1 MTNIRR
7 LFFRASSV
15 IGVMLFLFGCSTYNQ
30 SLTSYYKNVYAGNY
44 PQAEKDLDNNGLIQK
59 PRNKLLFLMEKG
71 RIAHLR
77 GQYALSNQYFNN
89 ADQLLDSGS
98 LNGVADA
105 AVGVLL
111 NSMSQTYKGEDF
123 EKFMVHYYK
132 ALNYL
137 YLNNTEDAIVEARR
151 ITLQAQE
158 QGDKFNNK
166 DNRYSNDAFS
176 LMLQGMLYEKNNDV
190 NNAFIS
196 YRNAAE
202 IYLKSP
208 DQTFYGTPMPFTLK
222 QDVIRTAKLN
232 GFTTEADQF
241 ETTFGIQYKPEKPSD
256 GGELILFW
264 ENGLAPV
271 KTQVDL
277 FFSLV
282 RHSDGGLFFVDGAG
296 IEVPF
301 NYSGDRNRVNLKS
314 VESMRVA
321 FPKYVAQEPYYLSGS
336 VNVNDEQI
344 PLIKAEDINELAFK
358 TLQQRTLKEMGKV
371 LSRLAVKK
379 IAEYS
384 LRAAATTSDGKTNGI
399 LEGLGY
405 GVQLYSLLSEKAD
418 TRNWQ
423 SLPAYISYARV
434 PLQKGSN
441 KVTIA
446 LKNPQGGIENKVIE
460 IQGNGGTQ
468 FYNYATLR

>member
-1 MTNIRR
+1 MVNLRTHILRV
-7 LFFRASSV
+7 FSF
-15 IGVMLFLFGCSTYNQ
+15 IGLMLFLSACSTYNQ
-30 SLTSYYKNVYAGNY
+30 SVAPYYKNVSAGNY
-44 PQAEKDLDNNGLIQK
+44 PQAEKELDKNSLIQA
-59 PRNKLLFLMEKG
+59 PRNKLLYLMEKG
-71 RIAHLR
+71 RICHLK
-77 GQYALSNQYFNN
+77 GEYENSNTYFNQ
-89 ADQLLDSGS
+89 ADQLLDEGLTSAS
-98 LNGVADA
+98 DA

-111 NSMSQTYKGEDF
+111 NSASQKYKGEDF
-123 EKFMVHYYK
+123 EKFMIHYYK

-137 YLNNTEDAIVEARR
+137 YLNKTEDAIVEARR

-158 QGDKFNNK
+158 QGDKYNNK
-166 DNRYSNDAFS
+166 DSRYSNDAFS
-176 LMLQGMLYEKNNDV
+176 LMLQGMLYESNNDV

-208 DQTFYGTPMPFTLK
+208 DKTYYGTSMPVELEE
-222 QDVIRTAKLN
+222 DVIRTAKLN

-241 ETTFGIQYKPEKPSD
+241 ETTFGIKYEPAQPSE
-256 GGELILFW
+256 GGELIFFW

-282 RHSDGGLFFVDGAG
+282 RNSNGDLFFTDAAGGLV
-296 IEVPF
+296 VPF
-301 NYSGDRNRVNLKS
+301 NYSGDRNRVNTKS
-314 VESMRVA
+314 VESLRVA
-321 FPKYVAQEPYYLSGS
+321 FPKYVAQTPYYSSASIS
-336 VNVNDEQI
+336 VNNQDA

-358 TLQQRTLKEMGKV
+358 TLQQRTLKEMGGI

-384 LRAAATTSDGKTNGI
+384 LRAAAKSDGKTNGL

-405 GVQLYSLLSEKAD
+405 GIQLYSLLSEKAD

-423 SLPAYISYARV
+423 SLPAYISYARI
-434 PLQKGSN
+434 PLQKGDN
-441 KVTIA
+441 QVRIT
-446 LKNPQGGIENKVIE
+446 LKNAQGATETKTISV
-460 IQGNGGTQ
+460 QGTGRLQ

>member
-7 LFFRASSV
+7 YFFGASPV
-15 IGVMLFLFGCSTYNQ
+15 IGMMLFLFGCTTYNQ

-59 PRNKLLFLMEKG
+59 PRNKLLYLMERG
-71 RIAHLR
+71 RVAHLR
-77 GQYALSNQYFNN
+77 GEYELSNKYFNN
-89 ADQLLDSGS
+89 ADQLLDSG
-98 LNGVADA
+98 LNGAADA
-105 AVGVLL
+105 AVGLL
-111 NSMSQTYKGEDF
+111 VNSMSQTYKGEDF
-123 EKFMVHYYK
+123 EKFMIHYYK

-137 YLNNTEDAIVEARR
+137 FLNNTEDAIVEARR
-151 ITLQAQE
+151 ITLQAQD

-166 DNRYSNDAFS
+166 DNRYSNDAFA
-176 LMLQGMLYEKNNDV
+176 LMFQGMLYEKNNDV

-208 DQTFYGTPMPFTLK
+208 DQTYYGTPMPQGLK
-222 QDVIRTAKLN
+222 EDVIRTAMLN

-241 ETTFGIQYKPEKPSD
+241 EKTFNIQFTPDKPAE

-271 KTQVDL
+271 KTQVDV

-282 RHSDGGLFFVDGAG
+282 RHSDGGLFFVNGAG
-296 IEVPF
+296 LEIPF
-301 NYSGDRNRVNLKS
+301 DYSGDRNSVKLKS

-321 FPKYVAQEPYYLSGS
+321 FPKYVAQIPYYSNGS
-336 VNVNDEQI
+336 IAVNNQQI
-344 PLIKAEDINELAFK
+344 PLEKAEDINELAFK

-384 LRAAATTSDGKTNGI
+384 VRAAATSDGKTNGV

-405 GVQLYSLLSEKAD
+405 GIQLYSLLSEKAD

-423 SLPAYISYARV
+423 SLPASISYARV
-434 PLQKGSN
+434 PLQKGLN
-441 KVTIA
+441 KVNIA
-446 LKNPQGGIENKVIE
+446 LKNAQGVTETKTIE
-460 IQGNGGTQ
+460 IQGNGNTQ

>member
-1 MTNIRR
+1 MM
-7 LFFRASSV
+7 FF
-15 IGVMLFLFGCSTYNQ
+15 LLGCTTYNQ
-30 SLTSYYKNVYAGNY
+30 SLTPYYKNVYAGNY
-44 PQAEKDLDNNGLIQK
+44 AQAEKDLDNNGLIQK
-59 PRNKLLFLMEKG
+59 PRNKLLYLMEKG
-71 RIAHLR
+71 RVAHLN
-77 GQYALSNQYFNN
+77 GQYELSNKYFNN
-89 ADQLLDSGS
+89 ADQLLDSG

-105 AVGVLL
+105 AVGLL
-111 NSMSQTYKGEDF
+111 VNSMSQTYKGEDF

-137 YLNNTEDAIVEARR
+137 YLNNMEDAIVEARR
-151 ITLQAQE
+151 ITLQAQD

-166 DNRYSNDAFS
+166 DNRYSNDAFA
-176 LMLQGMLYEKNNDV
+176 LMFQGMLYERNNDV

-208 DQTFYGTPMPFTLK
+208 DQTYYGTPMPQGLK
-222 QDVIRTAKLN
+222 EDVIRTAMLN

-241 ETTFGIQYKPEKPSD
+241 EQIFGIQYAANKPTE

-271 KTQVDL
+271 KTQADL

-282 RHSDGGLFFVDGAG
+282 RHSDGGLFFVNRAG
-296 IEVPF
+296 LEIPF
-301 NYSGDRNRVNLKS
+301 NYSGDRNGVNLKS
-314 VESMRVA
+314 VESLHVA
-321 FPKYVAQEPYYLSGS
+321 FPKYVAQAPYYSNGS
-336 VNVNDEQI
+336 VTVNDQRIALE
-344 PLIKAEDINELAFK
+344 KAEDINELAFK
-358 TLQQRTLKEMGKV
+358 TLQQRSLKELGKI

-379 IAEYS
+379 MAEYG
-384 LRAAATTSDGKTNGI
+384 LRAAATSDGKTNGL

-423 SLPAYISYARV
+423 SLPSTIFYARV
-434 PLQKGSN
+434 PLQKGLN
-441 KVTIA
+441 KISIA
-446 LKNPQGGIENKVIE
+446 LKNTQGVTETKTIEV
-460 IQGNGGTQ
+460 QGNGLMQ

>member
-1 MTNIRR
+1 MINLRKRIF
-7 LFFRASSV
+7 LASPV
-15 IGVMLFLFGCSTYNQ
+15 IGGMLFLFGCTTYNQ

-59 PRNKLLFLMEKG
+59 PRNKLLYLMEKG
-71 RIAHLR
+71 RVTHLR
-77 GQYALSNQYFNN
+77 GEYEESNKYFNN
-89 ADQLLDSGS
+89 ADQLLDSG
-98 LNGVADA
+98 LTGVADA
-105 AVGVLL
+105 AVGLL
-111 NSMSQTYKGEDF
+111 VNSMSQTYKGEDF
-123 EKFMVHYYK
+123 EKFMIHYYK

-151 ITLQAQE
+151 ITLQAQD

-166 DNRYSNDAFS
+166 DNRYSNDAFA
-176 LMLQGMLYEKNNDV
+176 LMFQGMLYERNNDV

-202 IYLKSP
+202 IYLKNP
-208 DQTFYGTPMPFTLK
+208 DQAYYGTPMPMGLK
-222 QDVIRTAKLN
+222 EDVIRTAMLN

-241 ETTFGIQYKPEKPSD
+241 EKTFGIPYTPNKPAE

-271 KTQVDL
+271 KTQEDL
-277 FFSLV
+277 FFSMI
-282 RHSDGGLFFVDGAG
+282 RHSDGGLFFVNGAG
-296 IEVPF
+296 LEIPF

-314 VESMRVA
+314 VESLRVA
-321 FPKYVAQEPYYLSGS
+321 FPKYIAQAPYYLSAS
-336 VNVNDEQI
+336 ISANDQQI
-344 PLIKAEDINELAFK
+344 PLEKAEDINELAFK
-358 TLQQRTLKEMGKV
+358 TLQQRTLKELGKV

-379 IAEYS
+379 MAEYG
-384 LRAAATTSDGKTNGI
+384 LRAAATSDGKTNGV

-423 SLPAYISYARV
+423 SLPSSISYARV
-434 PLQKGSN
+434 PLQKGAN
-441 KVTIA
+441 KVSIV
-446 LKNPQGGIENKVIE
+446 LKNAQGVAETKTIEV
-460 IQGNGGTQ
+460 QGNGTMQ